1 MPSFFAAVATIAQ
14 AVEDDPRVASAL
26 TFLEG
31 AGMGRTARLVRE
43 LAQNAPKAA
52 EGVADAALEGLRA
65 EASELDDYLSRRLSR
80 AVDEALV
87 RGKARAQDEALA
99 SGESKPRAAG
109 GAQGP
114 REALEGIRD
123 RAAAGVER
131 ISAEARGA
139 GGRVEMRRGQAD
151 RAVEDIGSTADDRMR
166 RREPIDF

>member
-1 MPSFFAAVATIAQ
+1 MPSPPALPSFFAAVATIAQ

-43 LAQNAPKAA
+43 LAKNAPKAA

-87 RGKARAQDEALA
+87 RGKARAPKTKRLPQG
-99 SGESKPRAAG
+99 SQSRARQAARKG
-109 GAQGP
+109 
-114 REALEGIRD
+114 
-123 RAAAGVER
+123 RAKR
-131 ISAEARGA
+131 
-139 GGRVEMRRGQAD
+139 
-151 RAVEDIGSTADDRMR
+151 
-166 RREPIDF
+166 